1 MNTIY
6 IPKEHM
12 KKIKIAVFFSFFIA
26 VGCLGINAQTYAQ
39 HGMVASSSE
48 LASTVGVEILKR
60 GGNAIDAS
68 VATAFALAVTHPSA
82 GNIGG
87 GGFLVFMDS
96 SGYATTIDFR
106 EKAPLKATPDM
117 FLNEERELL
126 NGKNLYGRESSIN
139 HIGLKSV
146 GVPGTVAG
154 LYLAHKNYG
163 KLPWKELVQPSI
175 DLAEN
180 GFKLTWSLSRAAAFF
195 HDNSEIQFLK
205 DYFKLD
211 NGEVAK
217 FGELWKQPK

>member
-1 MNTIY
+1 
-6 IPKEHM
+6 M